1 MSTYIQYLKDTLGSN
16 FLGLKIFQHVVEPYL
31 DTMKKVLGDNF
42 ETYINNQKLRDVDG
56 YQLSVISVLEYDTL
70 SRDLG
75 IDNFINSLDV
85 VFKYEID
92 DLKMLGLGKASDGVN
107 TAYFIVCDSDKL
119 NQIREKYDLP
129 KIDLHITLGF
139 KWKDVYGLRKNQ
151 IIKEKSDFIQL
162 LSDNFYNHHETFEF
176 LKNISNFSADSEL
189 EIDPIKI
196 GETSATFRIGKNLYF
211 TVSLVD
217 NEFRIVA
224 EWFGKADIPIL
235 SNTIVKR
242 KFKEL

>member
-1 MSTYIQYLKDTLGSN
+1 MATYTQYLKDTLGSN
-16 FLGLKIFQHVVEPYL
+16 FLGLKIFPHQVEPFL
-31 DTMKKVLGDNF
+31 ENMKKVLGDDF
-42 ETYINNQKLRDVDG
+42 EIFTNNQKLRDKDG
-56 YQLSVISVLEYDTL
+56 YHLSVISVIEYDNL
-70 SRDLG
+70 CREMG
-75 IDNFINSLDV
+75 IDKFINSLES
-85 VFKYEID
+85 VFDYEVD
-92 DLKMLGLGKASDGVN
+92 DLKLLGLGKASDGVN
-107 TAYFIVCDSDKL
+107 TAYFVVCDSNKL

-139 KWKDVYGLRKNQ
+139 KWKDVYGVRKNE

-176 LKNISNFSADSEL
+176 LKNISNFTADSEL

-196 GETSATFRIGKNLYF
+196 QETSATFRIGKNLYF
-211 TVSLVD
+211 TVSLVN

-224 EWFGKADIPIL
+224 EWFGKSDIPIL
-235 SNTIVKR
+235 SNSIVKR